1 MANVVF
7 GMYGEEIPHY
17 WGMFV
22 GDGCY
27 ESTTSLN
34 VRDEPS
40 LSSVL
45 AILILAGCCGFGI
58 VVAVV
63 HDLLFCRLVIFLS
76 CEPGVALHF
85 STATRIQI

>member
-34 VRDEPS
+34 VRDEDRK
-40 LSSVL
+40 SV
-45 AILILAGCCGFGI
+45 
-58 VVAVV
+58 V
-63 HDLLFCRLVIFLS
+63 
-76 CEPGVALHF
+76 
-85 STATRIQI
+85 